1 MVLLLYLCD
10 SIRCI
15 AITAQLKLENVHT
28 IGSFLS
34 RLISE
39 LPHQQLL
46 GQHREC
52 CALRGNGR
60 GRQHA
65 TVNYVFRYSPYLLY
79 RYHRLIM
86 AEMDRRGYR
95 VSPEW
100 LDKDYRGKRCPAYN
114 NLAVIEVPVP
124 IYTEHDDYYYRECLK
139 NLETKG
145 IHLD

>member
-1 MVLLLYLCD
+1 MVLRLYLCD

-39 LPHQQLL
+39 LPCRQLL

-100 LDKDYRGKRCPAYN
+100 LDKDYRGRRCPAYN